1 MKEAYLYCLLALL
14 AGGLAPA
21 LWLASRRGP
30 SYRLVGLQFVSSVA
44 TLCLILLSQVGPGQS
59 YDLVLPLVLVPLS
72 FAGTLV
78 FTRLL
83 GYPQDEDE

>member
-1 MKEAYLYCLLALL
+1 LNVDTGCLIALL
-14 AGGLAPA
+14 TGGLLPA
-21 LWLASRRGP
+21 LYISSRGDP
-30 SYRLVGLQFVSSVA
+30 GARLVGLDLLAAVLTF
-44 TLCLILLSQVGPGQS
+44 CLILLSQVGPGQS

-83 GYPQDEDE
+83 GKREDHS

>member
-1 MKEAYLYCLLALL
+1 MSVYVACLVALL
-14 AGGLAPA
+14 VGGLAPA
-21 LWLASRRGP
+21 LWLACRRGP
-30 SYRLVGLQFVSSVA
+30 SNRLVGLTMVSSVA
-44 TLCLILLSQVGPGQS
+44 TSCLILMSQVGPGQS

-83 GYPQDEDE
+83 G

>member
-1 MKEAYLYCLLALL
+1 LTEFTICLIALL
-14 AGGLAPA
+14 CGGFLPA
-21 LWLASRRGP
+21 LVLASTGDP
-30 SYRLVGLQFVSSVA
+30 ADRLVGLELLAAVLTFA
-44 TLCLILLSQVGPGQS
+44 LILLSQVGPGQS

-83 GYPQDEDE
+83 GTREGER

>member
-1 MKEAYLYCLLALL
+1 L
-14 AGGLAPA
+14 
-21 LWLASRRGP
+21 S
-30 SYRLVGLQFVSSVA
+30 
-44 TLCLILLSQVGPGQS
+44 LILLSQVGPGQS

-83 GYPQDEDE
+83 AYPEDEEK

>member
-1 MKEAYLYCLLALL
+1 VSADTVCLLALV
-14 AGGLAPA
+14 AGGMGPA
-21 LWLASRRGP
+21 LVIASRGAAGD
-30 SYRLVGLQFVSSVA
+30 RLVGL
-44 TLCLILLSQVGPGQS
+44 TLGSAVLVFCLILLAHVGPGQS

-83 GYPQDEDE
+83 GRRPEDRE